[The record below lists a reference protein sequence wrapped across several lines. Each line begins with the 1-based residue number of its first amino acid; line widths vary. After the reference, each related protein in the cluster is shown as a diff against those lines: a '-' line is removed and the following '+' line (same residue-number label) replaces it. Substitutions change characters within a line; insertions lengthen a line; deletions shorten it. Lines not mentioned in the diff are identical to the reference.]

1 MSIRLLIHV
10 IVDTPLW
17 LVLAVVLLAVES
29 QRFQK
34 RKTILR
40 KRKGAPKLIKRSS
53 LSDADVEVV
62 EVVEVVEDAVAVV
75 DVVGAGHVVVV
86 VAAGIKACLLTE
98 DELKG

>member
-1 MSIRLLIHV
+1 M

-53 LSDADVEVV
+53 LSDVDVEVV
-62 EVVEVVEDAVAVV
+62 EVAEVAEVAEEDM
-75 DVVGAGHVVVV
+75 
-86 VAAGIKACLLTE
+86 E
-98 DELKG
+98 

>member
-1 MSIRLLIHV
+1 MLFMSIRLLIHV
-10 IVDTPLW
+10 IVDTPPW

-62 EVVEVVEDAVAVV
+62 EVAEVAEVAEEDM
-75 DVVGAGHVVVV
+75 
-86 VAAGIKACLLTE
+86 E
-98 DELKG
+98 

>member
-1 MSIRLLIHV
+1 MEDAVSPVEVLLRLLIHV
-10 IVDTPLW
+10 IVDTPPW

-62 EVVEVVEDAVAVV
+62 EVAEVAEVAEEDM
-75 DVVGAGHVVVV
+75 
-86 VAAGIKACLLTE
+86 E
-98 DELKG
+98 

>member
-1 MSIRLLIHV
+1 MLPQYRATHILSTNLGMPV
-10 IVDTPLW
+10 V
-17 LVLAVVLLAVES
+17 AVVGVE
-29 QRFQK
+29 
-34 RKTILR
+34 
-40 KRKGAPKLIKRSS
+40 
-53 LSDADVEVV
+53 DVEDVEDV

>member
-1 MSIRLLIHV
+1 MPPQYRATHILSTNLGMPV
-10 IVDTPLW
+10 V
-17 LVLAVVLLAVES
+17 AVVGVE
-29 QRFQK
+29 
-34 RKTILR
+34 
-40 KRKGAPKLIKRSS
+40 
-53 LSDADVEVV
+53 DVEDVEDV

>member
-1 MSIRLLIHV
+1 MPPQYRATHILSTNLGMPV
-10 IVDTPLW
+10 V
-17 LVLAVVLLAVES
+17 AVVGVE
-29 QRFQK
+29 
-34 RKTILR
+34 
-40 KRKGAPKLIKRSS
+40 
-53 LSDADVEVV
+53 DVEDVEDVEVV

>member
-1 MSIRLLIHV
+1 MLPQYRATHILSTNLGMPV
-10 IVDTPLW
+10 V
-17 LVLAVVLLAVES
+17 AVVGAEDVE
-29 QRFQK
+29 
-34 RKTILR
+34 
-40 KRKGAPKLIKRSS
+40 
-53 LSDADVEVV
+53 DVEVV